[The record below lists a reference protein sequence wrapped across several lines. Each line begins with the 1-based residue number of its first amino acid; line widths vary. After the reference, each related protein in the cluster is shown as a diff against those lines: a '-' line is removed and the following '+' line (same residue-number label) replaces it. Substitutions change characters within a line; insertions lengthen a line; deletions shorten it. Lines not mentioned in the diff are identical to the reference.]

1 MRSILGH
8 EQLTAAQTNRWLKPA
23 AFAGGMATAVGMPW
37 EIFRLQNLT
46 SDGRTVDVYA
56 KSGDLPGYSAEVLL
70 FPDFN
75 ISATILVA
83 GTDAYTPTVA
93 LMEIVIAELVPM
105 MDAMA
110 RDQARHLYAGT
121 YKGTAGGRHGS
132 LAALELAMDDG
143 PGLVITSWTSG
154 GKSILDTLSVLKG
167 FAPGGIQARLYPIG
181 EAGRW
186 RMQVESVS
194 SATGKEQ
201 DASVLADMCRPWFQ
215 VDQMRYAGYAVD
227 EFDFGIADGV
237 VQRVTNSGLR
247 MILAKV

>member
-8 EQLTAAQTNRWLKPA
+8 VQLSAAQTHRWLKPA
-23 AFAGGMATAVGMPW
+23 TFAGGMATAVGMPW

-46 SDGRTVDVYA
+46 SDGRTVDVYT

-70 FPDFN
+70 FPDYG

-93 LMEIVIAELVPM
+93 LMEIAIAELVSM
-105 MDAMA
+105 LDAMS
-110 RDQARHLYAGT
+110 REQARHLYAGT
-121 YKGTAGGRHGS
+121 YRGAAGGRNGS
-132 LAALELAMDDG
+132 LAELELAVDDG
-143 PGLVITSWTSG
+143 PGIVITSWTSG
-154 GKSILDTLSVLKG
+154 GKSILDTLSAFKG
-167 FAPGGIQARLYPIG
+167 FAPGDMEARLYPIG
-181 EAGRW
+181 EGGRW
-186 RMQVESVS
+186 RMQVETVS

-201 DASVLADMCRPWFQ
+201 RASVLADVCRPWFQ
-215 VDQMRYAGYAVD
+215 VDQMRYAGFAAD
-227 EFDFGIADGV
+227 EFDFDLAGGI